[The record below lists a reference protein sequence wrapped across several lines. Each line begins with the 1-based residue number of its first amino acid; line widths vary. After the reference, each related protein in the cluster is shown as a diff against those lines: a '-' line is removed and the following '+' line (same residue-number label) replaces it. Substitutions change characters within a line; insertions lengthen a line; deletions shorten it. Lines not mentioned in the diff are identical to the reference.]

1 MILFSQATFN
11 LRARRETDFMK
22 MIEVPFYWITE
33 AGAVKE
39 VGVPGLLRRI
49 ETFCTDAEF

>member
-11 LRARRETDFMK
+11 LKARRETDFMK
-22 MIEVPFYWITE
+22 MIEVPFYLITE
-33 AGAVKE
+33 AGAAKE
-39 VGVPGLLRRI
+39 VGVPGPLGQI